1 MRPWPLFVLA
11 LLATGCGPSF
21 QAIYEGD
28 ARFEHCYA
36 MDDNPSTP
44 LQTKSDCWSDW
55 TKHYTYGQTRDR
67 VEYAAMRFRALA
79 RVPNAPTDEAMMG
92 AAPGEGATKSSLSA
106 PAPTSAFAPPPKT
119 EEVADAGSA
128 ALAAS
133 LPGAGAQPP
142 SGDAGAH
149 KASVPEPPHAT
160 CLEGCGDT
168 WQTCKAACASAAGPL
183 GDTPRPPGACP
194 ACDRTY
200 GRCAKGCF
208 R

>member
-11 LLATGCGPSF
+11 LGCGPSF

-44 LQTKSDCWSDW
+44 LQAKSDCWSDW

-67 VEYAAMRFRALA
+67 VEYATMRYRALA

-92 AAPGEGATKSSLSA
+92 AAPGEGATTSSLSA

-119 EEVADAGSA
+119 EEVADAGGASP
-128 ALAAS
+128 AAS
-133 LPGAGAQPP
+133 TSSAGVPA
-142 SGDAGAH
+142 DAGAH
-149 KASVPEPPHAT
+149 ATPVPVPPETA
-160 CLEGCGDT
+160 CLGTCGDA
-168 WQTCKAACASAAGPL
+168 WQTCKVACASAAG
-183 GDTPRPPGACP
+183 GCP
-194 ACDRTY
+194 ACDKTY
-200 GRCAKGCF
+200 GRCAKACF